1 MNVFLSIQVLF
12 AHPMTHG
19 NTRHHGDLSAKKAAF
34 NVETTM
40 CRIAVS
46 PISLYL
52 AS

>member
-1 MNVFLSIQVLF
+1 MNVFLSIQVL
-12 AHPMTHG
+12 
-19 NTRHHGDLSAKKAAF
+19 KAAF